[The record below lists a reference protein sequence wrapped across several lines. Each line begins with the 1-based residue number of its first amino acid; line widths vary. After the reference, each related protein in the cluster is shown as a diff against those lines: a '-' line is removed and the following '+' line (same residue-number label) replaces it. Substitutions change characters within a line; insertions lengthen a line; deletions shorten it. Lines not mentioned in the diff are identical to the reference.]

1 MRPERSCRRHSKGAV
16 DRLPAAQQ
24 VTCESYDKRDGT
36 IDGRGSAIVG
46 AANYRQDRTS
56 EDEKFVSATTDATAA
71 VRFALGGMLRFLSH
85 AETLGVFQ
93 RACAR
98 AGVAVKFTEGF
109 NPHPKVSLP
118 LPRPVGV
125 ASEDELLVLRL
136 FEEQGFPF
144 GEAPSPARRQWQDRL
159 GQSLAEVLPG
169 PIRVRSVTLE
179 KSHASFVAESA
190 DYVFNV
196 RSTEGSDVEARWP
209 QRIAA
214 ILARE
219 SIVVERIS
227 PNRPRRLID
236 VRGFL
241 KSIRMEGDCIVATC
255 VISAG
260 GSIRVDEIMEL
271 LGLTAAD
278 LAAPIRRM
286 NVAWKTT

>member
-1 MRPERSCRRHSKGAV
+1 M
-16 DRLPAAQQ
+16 PA
-24 VTCESYDKRDGT
+24 
-36 IDGRGSAIVG
+36 
-46 AANYRQDRTS
+46 
-56 EDEKFVSATTDATAA
+56 DEKFVGTTTDATAA

-118 LPRPVGV
+118 LPRPVGI

-136 FEEQGFPF
+136 FDERGFPF
-144 GEAPSPARRQWQDRL
+144 DEAQLPARRQWQDRL
-159 GQSLAEVLPG
+159 GQSLTEVLSG

-179 KSHASFVAESA
+179 KSNASFVAESA
-190 DYVFNV
+190 DYVFSV
-196 RSTEGSDVEARWP
+196 RSTEGSDAEARWP

-214 ILARE
+214 LLARE
-219 SIVVERIS
+219 NIVVERMS
-227 PNRPRRLID
+227 PNRPRRPID

-241 KSIRMEGDCIVATC
+241 KSIRMEGDRIVATC